1 MEPTTPAAARA
12 TRPDNART
20 GGETVEV
27 VGRVSQRHAAVARRV
42 LVPALETLAGV
53 AEQERPRCHQVAPE
67 GRPVLK
73 GAAHDDPDRHRRV
86 PFFKRTVPTPA
97 RAQHVLDGPTV
108 PPRHESARGPPRGS
122 ARLAPG
128 QGLIQVRSN
137 FSQDEASH
145 PQISYSNVEGRGLI
159 LNSGR
164 TWTKTRTP

>member
-20 GGETVEV
+20 GGS
-27 VGRVSQRHAAVARRV
+27 RDAR
-42 LVPALETLAGV
+42 
-53 AEQERPRCHQVAPE
+53 
-67 GRPVLK
+67 K
-73 GAAHDDPDRHRRV
+73 RRV
-86 PFFKRTVPTPA
+86 PFFKRTVPRPA
-97 RAQHVLDGPTV
+97 RAQHVLDGPPV

-128 QGLIQVRSN
+128 QGLVQVRSN

-145 PQISYSNVEGRGLI
+145 PQISYSNIEGRGLI
-159 LNSGR
+159 LNSSR

>member
-1 MEPTTPAAARA
+1 SSRRRH
-12 TRPDNART
+12 TR
-20 GGETVEV
+20 
-27 VGRVSQRHAAVARRV
+27 S
-42 LVPALETLAGV
+42 
-53 AEQERPRCHQVAPE
+53 
-67 GRPVLK
+67 
-73 GAAHDDPDRHRRV
+73 DRDWSSDV
-86 PFFKRTVPTPA
+86 CSSDLFKRTVPRPA

-128 QGLIQVRSN
+128 QGLVQVRSN

-145 PQISYSNVEGRGLI
+145 PQISYSNIEGRGLI